1 MFVYNANYNILILGT
16 DSNLES
22 HSIEISKAFSSIPHY
37 NVYEEIE
44 KRKTKFWYKRK
55 FVLCFIKNRIKRINK
70 KKFFI

>member
-1 MFVYNANYNILILGT
+1 MLGT

-44 KRKTKFWYKRK
+44 KRKTKFWFK
-55 FVLCFIKNRIKRINK
+55 NK
-70 KKFFI
+70 KINFLEKIKKVYFLL

>member
-1 MFVYNANYNILILGT
+1 MLGT

-44 KRKTKFWYKRK
+44 KRKTKFWFK
-55 FVLCFIKNRIKRINK
+55 NK
-70 KKFFI
+70 KNKLS